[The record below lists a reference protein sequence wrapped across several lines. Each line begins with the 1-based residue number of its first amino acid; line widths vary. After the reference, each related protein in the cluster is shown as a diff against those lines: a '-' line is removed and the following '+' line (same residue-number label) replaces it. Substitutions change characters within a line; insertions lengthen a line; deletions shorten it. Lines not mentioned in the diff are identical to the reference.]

1 MKKSIVCIF
10 FLVACQS
17 SSAPVRDF
25 TVTLYKILETT
36 CVKYRVNGEDFV
48 ACEGDE
54 DYPVKMIGIQSGD
67 YIKERDYQDLLIN
80 RCDKWKD

>member
-1 MKKSIVCIF
+1 MRKSLLCIF
-10 FLVACQS
+10 FLVACQ

-25 TVTLYKILETT
+25 TVTLYKILDTT

-54 DYPVKMIGIQSGD
+54 DYPVKMIGIQAVD
-67 YIKERDYQDLLIN
+67 YVKERDYQDLLKKQCK
-80 RCDKWKD
+80 RWK